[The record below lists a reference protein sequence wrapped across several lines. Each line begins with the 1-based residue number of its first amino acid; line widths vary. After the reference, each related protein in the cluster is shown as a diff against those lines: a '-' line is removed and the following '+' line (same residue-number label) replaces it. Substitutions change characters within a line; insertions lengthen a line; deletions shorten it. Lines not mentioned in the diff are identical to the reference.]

1 MIYLLSMNTINSNN
15 DREINITGSHLTP
28 IYLNL
33 YDLGGF
39 INTCI
44 DSIGLAY
51 YHCAVQTHSTEYG

>member
-1 MIYLLSMNTINSNN
+1 MNSKKNHSPNTTS
-15 DREINITGSHLTP
+15 GSHLTP

-39 INTCI
+39 INACI

-51 YHCAVQTHSTEYG
+51 YHCAVQTHSSEYG

>member
-1 MIYLLSMNTINSNN
+1 MNSKKNHSLNTTS
-15 DREINITGSHLTP
+15 GSHLTP

-51 YHCAVQTHSTEYG
+51 YHCAVQTHSSEYG